1 MAWNTRLAGLKK
13 TSLTISISLTAVA
26 TNPVFPVLSLEKYL
40 SVLNRDCDFV
50 WPKTV
55 EIKNGRY
62 LV

>member
-1 MAWNTRLAGLKK
+1 MFQLTYK
-13 TSLTISISLTAVA
+13 TKGSLNLCFTIVTAVA